1 MKFAAK
7 LMVLGAIMAGGIAF
21 AEGANDPE
29 VKARQELMDSFGG
42 AMKTLGDMAGGKVA
56 YDAAAAEAAK
66 KALVDGAAGIEAA
79 FKNNATDPA
88 GKAKPEVWTAWDDFV
103 AKAGD
108 LGTAAGA
115 LDVSST
121 ETVGAGMGAI
131 GGACKACHTAY
142 KAS

>member
-1 MKFAAK
+1 MKIAAK
-7 LMVLGAIMAGGIAF
+7 LMVLGAILAGGIAF
-21 AEGANDPE
+21 AGGANDPE
-29 VKARQELMDSFGG
+29 VKARQELMGTFGG

-79 FKNNATDPA
+79 WTNNATDPA
-88 GKAKPEVWTAWDDFV
+88 SKSKPEIWTAWDDFK

-115 LDVSST
+115 LDVTSA
-121 ETVGAGMGAI
+121 ETIGAGMGAI
-131 GGACKACHTAY
+131 GGTCKACHTAY

>member
-1 MKFAAK
+1 MKFATK
-7 LMVLGAIMAGGIAF
+7 LMVLGAVLAGGIAF
-21 AEGANDPE
+21 AEGANDPD
-29 VKARQELMDSFGG
+29 VKARQELMGTFGG
-42 AMKTLGDMAGGKVA
+42 AMKALGDMAGGKVA

-66 KALVDGAAGIEAA
+66 KALVDGSAGIEAA

-108 LGTAAGA
+108 LNTAAGA
-115 LDVSST
+115 LDVTSAESI
-121 ETVGAGMGAI
+121 GAGMGGI

>member
-7 LMVLGAIMAGGIAF
+7 LMVLGAILAGGVAF

-29 VKARQELMDSFGG
+29 VKARQELMDHNGG
-42 AMKTLGDMAGGKVA
+42 AMKTLGEMAEGKVA
-56 YDAAAAEAAK
+56 FDAAAAEEAK
-66 KALVDGAAGIEAA
+66 KALTEGAAGIEEAW
-79 FKNNATDPA
+79 KNNATDPA
-88 GKAKPEVWTAWDDFV
+88 SKSKPEIWTAWDDFV

-108 LGTAAGA
+108 LGKAAEA
-115 LDVSST
+115 LDTTSA
-121 ETVGAGMGAI
+121 ETIGAGLGAI